1 MIGGMLKQLVPIMHL
16 LAALLIHSMV
26 KDSFSENI
34 DGMVKFMIYGCV
46 IMVILIVIVG
56 SSMMNKDIDE

>member
-1 MIGGMLKQLVPIMHL
+1 
-16 LAALLIHSMV
+16 LLIHSMV

-56 SSMMNKDIDE
+56 SSMMNKDKDE